1 MNPDVTLAATVA
13 VFVLAARPLLRSI
26 IRRGAAR

>member
-13 VFVLAARPLLRSI
+13 VFVLAVRPLLRTI
-26 IRRGAAR
+26 TRWAAR